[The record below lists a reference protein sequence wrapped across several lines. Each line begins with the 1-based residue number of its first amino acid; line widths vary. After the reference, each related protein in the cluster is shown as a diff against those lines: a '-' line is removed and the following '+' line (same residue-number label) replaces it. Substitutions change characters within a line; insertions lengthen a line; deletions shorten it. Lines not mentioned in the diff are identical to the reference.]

1 MQIFIADVT
10 DDFRLS
16 KKRLIKK
23 LEEMNA
29 QVHHRLPPP
38 FKMDLHDSAYN
49 TTIAQCE
56 VSVHI
61 LSQYPGRTFEDP
73 ENVFILLHQANA
85 ALKFKNE
92 KIFWIPKNLEF
103 ENVDELEYRNFLS
116 SLDFGFSEDPF
127 ILLKGDPQTLDEDI
141 VKAIPFKTNQTT
153 RQGTLIVHHAKDED
167 AAIKVREEAR
177 QRGIFTQ
184 YSSSGDES
192 PSSNLKVLTDQLKDV
207 KNVIIVVGSVNYE
220 WANERAKHILSTII
234 QKEYELEWIGF
245 YFTDNAQTF
254 QFNARFLPLRLLDET
269 AGMADNTQWDKFF
282 QA

>member
-1 MQIFIADVT
+1 MQIFVADVT

-29 QVHHRLPPP
+29 KVHHRLPPP
-38 FKMDLHDSAYN
+38 FKMELHDHAYN
-49 TTIAQCE
+49 STIAACE

-73 ENVFILLHQANA
+73 ENVFIMLHQANTS
-85 ALKFKNE
+85 LKFKNQ

-103 ENVDELEYRNFLS
+103 ENVQEPEYRNFLS

-141 VKAIPFKTNQTT
+141 VKAIPFTKNETA
-153 RQGTLIVHHAKDED
+153 REGILIVHHAKDQD

-177 QRGIFTQ
+177 QRCILTQ

-192 PSSNLKVLTDQLKDV
+192 PYSNLKVLTDQLRDV
-207 KNVIIVVGSVNYE
+207 GSVIIVVGSVNYE

-234 QKEYELEWIGF
+234 QEEYDLAWIGF
-245 YFTDNAQTF
+245 YFTDYAQTF

-269 AGMADNTQWDKFF
+269 MGKADETQWDKFL
-282 QA
+282 QP

>member
-23 LEEMNA
+23 LEAMNA

-38 FKMDLHDSAYN
+38 FKMALHDDAYQH
-49 TTIAQCE
+49 TIADCQ

-73 ENVFILLHQANA
+73 ENVFILMHQASA
-85 ALKFKNE
+85 SLKVKNQ
-92 KIFWIPKNLEF
+92 KIFWLPKNLEF
-103 ENVDELEYRNFLS
+103 ESIDEIEYREFLS
-116 SLDFGFSEDPF
+116 TLDFGFPEDEF

-141 VKAIPFKTNQTT
+141 TKAIPFKKEQAR
-153 RQGTLIVHHAKDED
+153 RQGILIVHHAKDQD
-167 AAIKVREEAR
+167 AAIRVREEAR
-177 QRGIFTQ
+177 QRGIPTQ
-184 YSSSGDES
+184 YSSSGDDC
-192 PSSNLKVLTDQLKDV
+192 PFSNLKVLTDQLKDV
-207 KNVIIVVGSVNYE
+207 KSVIIVVGSVNYE

-234 QKEYELEWIGF
+234 QTEYELNWIGF
-245 YFTDNAQTF
+245 YFTEQAQTF

-269 AGMADNTQWDKFF
+269 AGEADTSQWNKFLEP
-282 QA
+282 